1 MVGEFVEGRT
11 FGELLS
17 SEHKDYFYIMHLSY
31 GGDKTQSERPWK
43 FDINKDENM
52 IGLDWCEVTRDWF
65 TLSES
70 EQQALVRFWT
80 RDYDLFCGIKVGDY
94 VAILNGTFSLHGI
107 AKVTG
112 SRHEYYKKFSSDGEN
127 HDRVFDHVR
136 MVEWIKKYPYDGYI
150 LSQRLTLR
158 NTIAKVTPKTRS
170 PGWKVLTAIAL
181 S

>member
-1 MVGEFVEGRT
+1 VIGEIVEGRT

-31 GGDKTQSERPWK
+31 GSDKTQRERPWK
-43 FDINKDENM
+43 YDINKDENM

-70 EQQALVRFWT
+70 EQQALVRDWT
-80 RDYDLFCGIKVGDY
+80 RDYNLFCGIKVDDY

-112 SRHEYYKKFSSDGEN
+112 ATHEYDQNLESDDEN
-127 HDRVFDHVR
+127 PNCFFDHIRKVK
-136 MVEWIKKYPYDGYI
+136 WIKRYQYDGCI

-158 NTIAKVTPKTRS
+158 NTLAKVTPRTRS
-170 PGWKVLTAIAL
+170 PGWKVLTTIDL
-181 S
+181 